1 VTHFAYRERSEPT
14 LELEA
19 DYVVVGT
26 GAGGAAAAV
35 VLARGGAS
43 VAMVEAGAWRDPED
57 YPSSFYGALRDQFD
71 EWGTTVTRGRALWP
85 VVQARTVGGTTVI
98 NSAIV
103 VRTPGDIFRS
113 WEADHGISAAGYD
126 EAMWRHQDRIERE
139 LFVETVPEASLG
151 TSNRLAFDAAQ
162 KLGFEGHVMERSVRE
177 CLGSGQCLQG
187 CRERR
192 KQSTNLNWV
201 PEVLRREG
209 TLLSCAPVAKVIHQ
223 RGRTVGVSGCFVHP
237 QTRRK
242 GAKFSL
248 RARRGVV
255 LAASATHTPNILRRS
270 GLGSRALGENFRS
283 HPGAGVIGI
292 YDRPVHMER
301 GATQGMASMAFRDDP
316 GLKLETLALPLEL
329 LAARLGGAGSQ
340 LTERLEEMK
349 NAAFWIA
356 AVRAENSVGRVKPGP
371 FGSAA
376 VHYTL
381 CAEDVRKLRIGLHT
395 VAKMHFAVG
404 ATSVLP
410 GVYGLP
416 YRLGRDEIGVLLD
429 APLDPRCY
437 TGILSHLFGG
447 AVMGADPDRSVCD
460 PLGAVRGVEGLFVAD
475 AAALPSTLGVNPQ
488 HTIMA
493 NASVL
498 AERLLAKEI

>member
-1 VTHFAYRERSEPT
+1 MPHYAYRERGEAT

-26 GAGGAAAAV
+26 GAGGAAAAAI
-35 VLARGGAS
+35 LARGGAS
-43 VAMVEAGAWRDPED
+43 VTMVEAGAWRDPED

-113 WEADHGISAAGYD
+113 WQTDHGITAAGYD
-126 EAMWRHQDRIERE
+126 EAMWRHQDRIEDE
-139 LFVETVPEASLG
+139 LFVSPVPPESLG
-151 TSNRLAFDAAQ
+151 NSNRLALEATE
-162 KLGFEGHVMERSVRE
+162 KLGFEGHVMRRSVRQ
-177 CLGSGQCLQG
+177 CLGTSQCLQG
-187 CRERR
+187 CRQAR

-201 PEVLRREG
+201 PEVLSLGG
-209 TLLSCAPVAKVIHQ
+209 TLLSCAPVQRAVIEK
-223 RGRTVGVSGCFVHP
+223 GRCEGVVGRFVHP
-237 QTRRK
+237 LTRRK
-242 GAKFSL
+242 GGRFTV

-270 GLGSRALGENFRS
+270 GLRSRALGGYFRA

-292 YDRPVHMER
+292 YDRPVRMEQ
-301 GATQGMASMAFRDDP
+301 GATQGVASMAFRDDP
-316 GLKLETLALPLEL
+316 GLKIETLSLPLEL
-329 LAARLGGAGSQ
+329 IAARLSGAGSQ
-340 LTERLEEMK
+340 LAERLEELQY
-349 NAAFWIA
+349 AAFWIA
-356 AVRAENSVGRVKPGP
+356 AVRAEASVGQVKPGP

-376 VHYTL
+376 VNYTM
-381 CAEDVRKLRIGLHT
+381 CTEDLRKLRIGLHT

-404 ATSVLP
+404 ASAILP

-416 YRLGRDEIGVLLD
+416 HRLGRDDIGVLLD

-447 AVMGADPDRSVCD
+447 AVMGVDPERSVCD
-460 PLGAVRGVEGLFVAD
+460 PLGRVRGVEGLTVAD

-498 AERLLAKEI
+498 ADRLLEGL